1 MVFIRC
7 SVVAL
12 LALAFTACNLSG
24 EEICKPGP
32 GAFRLTSLSSTSDLA
47 LARQLAPTM
56 VKEVAS
62 AAADSCS
69 PVAAGVAGP
78 NPVSDLVL
86 EAISLRPKAATA
98 PDRKPHITHL
108 TNEANA
114 YLRDTFIGPLQRIEA
129 TRTSPLFG
137 LMIAM
142 ALQAEAQDEPAGCG
156 VILGDAIAVEDV
168 DGHRIDFRRRQATAD
183 EKAGLEAVVEQLK
196 PLAGGTIVL
205 AGAGGHSSLD
215 PERILRARA
224 AIDATLKA
232 ARIRTVWTR
241 SPALPKE
248 CKS

>member
-1 MVFIRC
+1 
-7 SVVAL
+7 
-12 LALAFTACNLSG
+12 
-24 EEICKPGP
+24 
-32 GAFRLTSLSSTSDLA
+32 
-47 LARQLAPTM
+47 M

-98 PDRKPHITHL
+98 PTASRTSPTSPMRR
-108 TNEANA
+108 TP
-114 YLRDTFIGPLQRIEA
+114 TCGTPSIGPLQRIEA